1 MRKHLWWFLVSVGCV
16 APANDLSQLSSE
28 ETQPGPDRATLAP
41 LKAAVHPPVTSGT
54 WTPVAAAATFAGSN
68 PLLLPDG
75 TVMLQ
80 DAGTAHWWKLAPD
93 NTGSYINGTFTQ
105 LASTGSYAPT
115 YYAEAVLPDGRVIVE
130 GGEYLSGNEVDT
142 TQGQIY
148 SPATNTWASMT
159 PPSGWQTIGDASG
172 VLLPS
177 GTFMLSSCCDANGAQ
192 ATLDASTLA
201 WTSTGTGKA
210 DFNDEEGWTLL
221 PDGKLL
227 TVDANNTAKPLN
239 WETYDPSTGAWT
251 SNGNVP
257 VSLVDAASHEIGP
270 AILRPDGTVLATGG
284 TGHNAVFDSSTM
296 TWAAAPDFP
305 TGNDIADGPG
315 AVLPNGNV
323 LVAVSPGVFQTNTSF
338 YEWDGT
344 AFTAV
349 AAPSNAAADSSYQVN
364 FAVLPTGQ
372 ILETDQVSDIEIYTP
387 AGSPDPSWAPVITA
401 IPVEVTASH
410 PNPPTIHPGAVPLVT
425 LHRGR
430 TYQVW
435 ADRLNGLTQGAFY
448 GDDTQAASNFPLVRI
463 TNAATNHVAFA
474 RSHHNST
481 YAIGPS
487 VSGTTKFDIPATLE
501 TGTSTLS
508 LVTNGIASPAI
519 TVEID

>member
-1 MRKHLWWFLVSVGCV
+1 MTPSLL
-16 APANDLSQLSSE
+16 
-28 ETQPGPDRATLAP
+28 
-41 LKAAVHPPVTSGT
+41 HPPVTSGT
-54 WTPVAAAATFAGSN
+54 WTPVAAAATFAGTN

-80 DAGTAHWWKLAPD
+80 DAGTANWWKLTPD

-105 LASTGSYAPT
+105 LASTGTYAPT

-130 GGEYLSGNEVDT
+130 GGEYLSNTQVDT

-148 SPATNTWASMT
+148 NPATNTWATVT
-159 PPSGWQTIGDASG
+159 PPAGWGTIGDASG
-172 VLLPS
+172 VVLAN
-177 GTFMLSSCCDANGAQ
+177 GTFLLSSCCDASGPQ
-192 ATLDASTLA
+192 ALLNPTTLA

-227 TVDANNTAKPLN
+227 TVDANNTTKPLN

-257 VSLVDAASHEIGP
+257 VALVDANSHEIGP
-270 AILRPDGTVLATGG
+270 AILRPDGTVLATGA
-284 TGHNAVFDSSTM
+284 TGHNAIFNSSTM
-296 TWAAAPDFP
+296 TWTAGPDFP
-305 TGNDIADGPG
+305 ASNDIADGAG
-315 AVLPNGNV
+315 ALLPDGNV
-323 LVAVSPGVFQTNTSF
+323 LVAVSPGVFQTGTTF
-338 YEWDGT
+338 YEWDGA

-349 AAPSNAAADSSYQVN
+349 AAPANAAADSSYQIN
-364 FAVLPTGQ
+364 LLVLPTGQ
-372 ILETDQVSDIEIYTP
+372 ILETDQASDVQIYTP
-387 AGSPDPSWAPVITA
+387 AGSPDPSWSPVITA
-401 IPVEVTASH
+401 IPVEVSASN
-410 PNPPTIHPGAVPLVT
+410 PNPPTTPANAVPLVT

-435 ADRLNGLTQGAFY
+435 ADRLNGLSQGAYY
-448 GDDTQAASNFPLVRI
+448 GDDTQAATNFPIVRI
-463 TNAATNHVAFA
+463 TNATTGHVGFA

-487 VSGTTKFDIPATLE
+487 VSGTTKFDVPTTLE
-501 TGTSTLS
+501 TGTATMS

>member
-1 MRKHLWWFLVSVGCV
+1 VTPSL
-16 APANDLSQLSSE
+16 
-28 ETQPGPDRATLAP
+28 
-41 LKAAVHPPVTSGT
+41 HPPVTSGT
-54 WTPVAAAATFAGSN
+54 WTPVANTPAFAGSN

-80 DAGTAHWWKLAPD
+80 ASGTAGWWKLTPD

-105 LASTGSYAPT
+105 LASTGTYAPT

-130 GGEYLSGNEVDT
+130 GGEYLSGSEVDT
-142 TQGQIY
+142 TQGKIY
-148 SPATNTWASMT
+148 NPATNTWATMT
-159 PPSGWQTIGDASG
+159 PPAGWGMIGDASG
-172 VLLPS
+172 VVLPS
-177 GTFMLSSCCDANGAQ
+177 GTFLLSSCCDPGGPQ
-192 ATLDASTLA
+192 ALLNPTTLT

-251 SNGNVP
+251 SDGNIP
-257 VSLVDAASHEIGP
+257 VSLVDAGSHEIGP
-270 AILRPDGTVLATGG
+270 AILRPDGTVLATGA

-296 TWAAAPDFP
+296 TWTAAPDFP
-305 TGNDIADGPG
+305 GGNDIADGPG
-315 AVLPNGNV
+315 ALLPDGNV
-323 LVAVSPGVFQTNTSF
+323 LVAVSPGIFQTGTTF

-349 AAPSNAAADSSYQVN
+349 AAPSGAASVSSYTVN
-364 FAVLPTGQ
+364 FLVLPTGQ
-372 ILETDQVSDIEIYTP
+372 ILETDQIGDIELYTP
-387 AGSPDPSWAPVITA
+387 AGSPDPSWSPVITA
-401 IPVEVTASH
+401 IPVEVSASN
-410 PNPPTIHPGAVPLVT
+410 PNPPATPANAVPLVT

-435 ADRLNGLTQGAFY
+435 ADRLNGLSQGAYY
-448 GDDTQAASNFPLVRI
+448 GDDTQAATNFPIVRI
-463 TNAATNHVAFA
+463 TSATTGHVAFA

-487 VSGTTKFDIPATLE
+487 VSGTTKFDVPATLE
-501 TGTSTLS
+501 TGTATMS